1 MATVRNGLSAASTR
15 VPTIIAAGLIGILA
29 VALFRLQ
36 VVEYSR
42 YRRLAENNYVVQ
54 ASIKAPRGEI
64 LDRNGFVIAGSRQS
78 FSICGVP
85 RSLLADDE
93 EICVL
98 AGILEVEEDFIRS
111 RLEHTALS
119 YRPTAILRDADFATM
134 SLIEELYVDLPDVM
148 VVSEPVRSYP
158 RGPHF
163 NHMIGYVGEVTQNE
177 IASES
182 GDYQPGD
189 FIGKAGVE
197 RYYEEYLRGVDG
209 MRYVQFSPGQGTRP
223 MEVTYLP
230 ADNPRPG
237 MRLILNADDGLQ
249 LLAHSLLKNRGGC
262 IIALDVRTGG
272 VLAMVSGPTFDPNL
286 FATGISSSDWNDIIG
301 SPGKPLINRA
311 IQSRYPPGSVYKL
324 VSAGAAL
331 ERGVLNRRTR
341 FKPCTGS
348 YRFGNRDFGCWKK
361 DGHGSVDL
369 TGAIEVSCD
378 IYLYQLAERLGLD
391 NFSASSMEWHL
402 NERTGID
409 LPGEIAG
416 IVPSKEYFDELYGKR
431 KWTRGVMLN
440 LSIGQG
446 ELLITPLRMICFISG
461 LANGGI
467 CHEPRCARR
476 AEHDGRT
483 HDFEGESVEL
493 VMSRSTIE
501 ILREGMRDVV
511 QGDHGTGRSARQPGI
526 EVAGKTGTA
535 QNPHGDDHA
544 SFACFAPYDDPEIAI
559 YVLLENAGHGGAV
572 AAPLAGEI
580 LSYYFGEGSLEEVA
594 ILR

>member
-1 MATVRNGLSAASTR
+1 MATVRNGISAASTK
-15 VPTIIAAGLIGILA
+15 VPSIIAAGLIGILA

-42 YRRLAENNYVVQ
+42 YRRLAKNNYVVQ

-64 LDRNGFVIAGSRQS
+64 VDRNGFVIAGSRQS

-85 RSLLADDE
+85 RSLLANGE
-93 EICVL
+93 EILIL
-98 AGILEVEEDFIRS
+98 AGILKVDEEFIRS

-119 YRPTAILRDADFATM
+119 YRPTAIIRDADFATM

-163 NHMIGYVGEVTQNE
+163 NHIIGYVGEVTQSE
-177 IASES
+177 IDSES

-197 RYYEEYLRGVDG
+197 RYYEEYLRGADG
-209 MRYVQFSPGQGTRP
+209 MRYVEFSPGQGTRP

-230 ADNPRPG
+230 ADNPKPG

-249 LLAHSLLKNRGGC
+249 LLAHSLLKNRRGC
-262 IIALDVRTGG
+262 IIALDVKTGG

-286 FATGISSSDWNDIIG
+286 FATGISSSDWKDIIG

-324 VSAGAAL
+324 VTAGAAL
-331 ERGVLNRRTR
+331 ERGLVNLRTR

-369 TGAIEVSCD
+369 IGAIEASCD
-378 IYLYQLAERLGLD
+378 VYFYQLAERLGLD
-391 NFSASSMEWHL
+391 SFSASSVEWHL
-402 NERTGID
+402 GEKTGID

-416 IVPSKEYFDELYGKR
+416 VVPSKEYFDRIYGTR

-446 ELLITPLRMICFISG
+446 ELLITPL
-461 LANGGI
+461 
-467 CHEPRCARR
+467 
-476 AEHDGRT
+476 
-483 HDFEGESVEL
+483 
-493 VMSRSTIE
+493 
-501 ILREGMRDVV
+501 
-511 QGDHGTGRSARQPGI
+511 
-526 EVAGKTGTA
+526 
-535 QNPHGDDHA
+535 
-544 SFACFAPYDDPEIAI
+544 
-559 YVLLENAGHGGAV
+559 
-572 AAPLAGEI
+572 
-580 LSYYFGEGSLEEVA
+580 
-594 ILR
+594 

>member
-1 MATVRNGLSAASTR
+1 MIASTK
-15 VPTIIAAGLIGILA
+15 VPVIIAAGLIGILLA
-29 VALFRLQ
+29 ALFRLQ

-64 LDRNGFVIAGSRQS
+64 IDRNGFVIAGSRQS
-78 FSICGVP
+78 FSICAVP
-85 RSLLADDE
+85 RSLLANDE
-93 EICVL
+93 EIRIL
-98 AGILEVEEDFIRS
+98 GGILEVDEDFIRS
-111 RLEHTALS
+111 RLKHTALS
-119 YRPTAILRDADFATM
+119 YRPTAIIRDADFATL
-134 SLIEELYVDLPDVM
+134 SLIEELYVDLPDVL

-177 IASES
+177 IVSES
-182 GDYQPGD
+182 GDYHPGD

-223 MEVTYLP
+223 IEVTYLP

-237 MRLILNADDGLQ
+237 MRLVLNADDGLQ
-249 LLAHSLLKNRGGC
+249 LLAHSLLKNRRGC
-262 IIALDVRTGG
+262 ILALDVRTGG

-286 FATGISSSDWNDIIG
+286 FATGISVSDWNDILG
-301 SPGKPLINRA
+301 SEGKPLINRA

-324 VSAGAAL
+324 VTAGAAL
-331 ERGVLNRRTR
+331 ERGLVTRRTR
-341 FKPCTGS
+341 FKACTGS

-361 DGHGSVDL
+361 TGHGTVGL
-369 TGAIEVSCD
+369 VEAIEVSCD
-378 IYLYQLAERLGLD
+378 IYFYQLAERLGLD
-391 NFSASSMEWHL
+391 NLSALSNEWYL
-402 NERTGID
+402 GERTGID

-416 IVPSKEYFDELYGKR
+416 LIPSAEYLDGVYGKR

-446 ELLITPLRMICFISG
+446 ELLITPLELLCFVSG
-461 LANGGI
+461 LANWGTY
-467 CHEPRCARR
+467 HEPRCARM

-483 HDFEGESVEL
+483 HHFEGSAVEL
-493 VMSRSTIE
+493 TMSRSTIG
-501 ILREGMRDVV
+501 ILREAMRDVV
-511 QGDHGTGRSARQPGI
+511 QGDHGTGRSARQPVI
-526 EVAGKTGTA
+526 EAAGKTGST

-544 SFACFAPYDDPEIAI
+544 SFICFAPCDDPEIALF
-559 YVLLENAGHGGAV
+559 VLLENAGHGGAV
-572 AAPLAGEI
+572 AAPLAGEM
-580 LSYYFGEGSLEEVA
+580 LSYYFGEGTLEEVA
-594 ILR
+594 VIR